1 MEDQDLDVNEVPLYG
16 DSDHVSYWVIILGDD
31 ALDEYED

>member
-1 MEDQDLDVNEVPLYG
+1 MEDQDLDVNEAPLDG
-16 DSDHVSYWVIILGDD
+16 DPDHLSYWVIILGDD